1 MKKLSVVLVALF
13 VALGAGVSITATF
26 AKGGGGGSHHSSTTG
41 GASGTSVGAPG
52 TNSSGTALS
61 SGGVGNGPQKG
72 PLLGTNAAVDAEDA
86 KVEKMI
92 KSICRG
98 C

>member
-1 MKKLSVVLVALF
+1 MKRLSVVF
-13 VALGAGVSITATF
+13 VALCVSFSGTAVF
-26 AKGGGGGSHHSSTTG
+26 ARGGGGSHHSSSG
-41 GASGTSVGAPG
+41 GAAGTSVGAPG

-61 SGGVGNGPQKG
+61 SGGVGNGAQKG
-72 PLLGTNAAVDAEDA
+72 PLLGTNSAVDREDA
-86 KVEKMI
+86 KAEKMI

>member
-1 MKKLSVVLVALF
+1 MKKLFVLF
-13 VALGAGVSITATF
+13 VALVVVLGVSVSVNAVF
-26 AKGGGGGSHHSSTTG
+26 AKGGGGGSHHSSMTG
-41 GASGTSVGAPG
+41 GASGTGLGAPG

-72 PLLGTNAAVDAEDA
+72 PLLGTSSAVDAEDA

>member
-1 MKKLSVVLVALF
+1 MKKLSVVLVALC
-13 VALGAGVSITATF
+13 VSVSITAAF
-26 AKGGGGGSHHSSTTG
+26 AKGGGGSHHSSSG
-41 GASGTSVGAPG
+41 GASGTSVAAPG

-72 PLLGTNAAVDAEDA
+72 PLLGSNPVVDAEDA

>member
-1 MKKLSVVLVALF
+1 MKKLYVVFVVLGV
-13 VALGAGVSITATF
+13 GVSITA
-26 AKGGGGGSHHSSTTG
+26 ADARGGGSHHSSL
-41 GASGTSVGAPG
+41 GAVATAPG

-61 SGGVGNGPQKG
+61 TGGAGNGAQKG
-72 PLLGTNAAVDAEDA
+72 PLLGTTPAVDREDA
-86 KVEKMI
+86 KVARMI

>member
-1 MKKLSVVLVALF
+1 MKKLSVVLVALW
-13 VALGAGVSITATF
+13 VSVSITAAF
-26 AKGGGGGSHHSSTTG
+26 AKGGGGSHHSSTG
-41 GASGTSVGAPG
+41 GAAGTSLGAPG

-61 SGGVGNGPQKG
+61 SGGVGNGAQKG
-72 PLLGTNAAVDAEDA
+72 PLLGSNPVVDAEDA

>member
-1 MKKLSVVLVALF
+1 MKKLSVVFLVLCF
-13 VALGAGVSITATF
+13 SVSIDAAF
-26 AKGGGGGSHHSSTTG
+26 AKGGGSHHSSTG
-41 GASGTSVGAPG
+41 GASGTSVAAPG

-72 PLLGTNAAVDAEDA
+72 PLLGSNPVVDAEDA

>member
-1 MKKLSVVLVALF
+1 MQKLSVVF
-13 VALGAGVSITATF
+13 VALCVSLSGAAAF
-26 AKGGGGGSHHSSTTG
+26 ARGGGGGSHHSSTTG
-41 GASGTSVGAPG
+41 GAAGTSVTAPG

-72 PLLGTNAAVDAEDA
+72 PLLGTNAVVDREDA